1 MYYTALINNRIKRNK
16 LAVVFGSLL
25 FLCLSCSSD
34 NKNLVISVENQGLT
48 KIELNALVEASF
60 KDSLSIVDREEVAK
74 FWIDT
79 KQKELYLKEN
89 YPKHLLQ
96 VKKQLLAFE
105 ASLYDMY
112 IENEIIKEIV
122 DSTFTEQEI
131 LAYYN
136 KNREAY
142 AQKNFIVKALYMKAP
157 NSAENLEKIK
167 TAYLLKNDK
176 DLEELKKFAN
186 LYASNFYF
194 EENKWIFFE
203 DLVREIPFDIDKDKL
218 IINRGSYTTSDN
230 KYTYF
235 LTILEYKIKT
245 AKAPIKV
252 EKERI
257 KELILAKRIKELR
270 KSIPNEIKTRLENNY
285 EVNYN
290 LD

>member
-1 MYYTALINNRIKRNK
+1 M
-16 LAVVFGSLL
+16 AVVFGSLL

-34 NKNLVISVENQGLT
+34 NKNLVISIENQGLT

-60 KDSLSIVDREEVAK
+60 KDSLSIVDKKEVAK
-74 FWIDT
+74 FWTDT

-89 YPKHLLQ
+89 YPEHLLQ

-122 DSTFTEQEI
+122 DSTVTEQEI

-142 AQKNFIVKALYMKAP
+142 AQKNFIVKAVYMKAP

-218 IINRGSYTTSDN
+218 IVNRGSYTTSDN

-245 AKAPIKV
+245 AKAPIKI

-257 KELILAKRIKELR
+257 KERILAKRIKELR
-270 KSIPNEIKTRLENNY
+270 KSIPNEIKTRLENKY